1 MRKNSLRCDG
11 RNSKRKEF
19 FKKRIPIYR
28 KNPVLYAREV
38 LLFEPDKWQQE
49 ALMDLAGNPKVSI
62 KSGQGVGKTGIEA
75 VALLWFLTCFP
86 YPRVVATAPT
96 KQQLHDVLWSEV
108 SKWQERSPLLQ
119 EILKW
124 TKTYIYMKG
133 HEKRWFAVAR
143 TATKPENMQGF
154 HEDNMLFIVDEA
166 SGIAEPIMEAILG
179 TLSGG
184 NNKLLLCGNPTK
196 TSGTFYDS
204 HNKDCGLY
212 CRHTVSSENST
223 RTNKESIKSLI
234 KKYGYD
240 SNVVRVRV
248 RGLFP
253 KQEDDVFIMLDL
265 IEQATLTEKN
275 ELIKRIALGVDVAR
289 YGSDETVMYENAGYN
304 CRMVKNYRGRGLM
317 ETAGYVIE
325 QYNRIIKEYPQYRGP
340 IYVNIDDCG
349 LGGGVTDRLNEL
361 KRGEMKRELSRMV
374 IVPVNAA
381 EKVPDPDEAK
391 NYENMSTY
399 LWAMIRELMTAGVL
413 CLEDD
418 NETVA
423 QLSCR
428 KYHMSSRGKMTIE
441 SKDDM
446 KKRNLDSPDRA
457 DALALSLYEPKLFNL
472 SALVN

>member
-1 MRKNSLRCDG
+1 
-11 RNSKRKEF
+11 
-19 FKKRIPIYR
+19 
-28 KNPVLYAREV
+28 
-38 LLFEPDKWQQE
+38 
-49 ALMDLAGNPKVSI
+49 
-62 KSGQGVGKTGIEA
+62 
-75 VALLWFLTCFP
+75 
-86 YPRVVATAPT
+86 
-96 KQQLHDVLWSEV
+96 
-108 SKWQERSPLLQ
+108 
-119 EILKW
+119 
-124 TKTYIYMKG
+124 
-133 HEKRWFAVAR
+133 
-143 TATKPENMQGF
+143 
-154 HEDNMLFIVDEA
+154 MLFIVDEA

-204 HNKDCGLY
+204 HNKDRGLY
-212 CRHTVSSENST
+212 CCHTVSSEDSI
-223 RTNKESIKSLI
+223 RTNKESIKTLI
-234 KKYGYD
+234 RKYGYD

-265 IEQATLTEKN
+265 IERATRTERN

-304 CRMVKNYRGRGLM
+304 CRMVKSYRGHGLM
-317 ETAGYVIE
+317 ETVGYVIE

-361 KRGEMKRELSRMV
+361 KRGEMKKELSRMV

-381 EKVPDPDEAK
+381 EKVPDQDEAK

-399 LWAMIRELMTAGVL
+399 LWAMIRELMIAGAM

-428 KYHMSSRGKMTIE
+428 KYHMSSRGRITIE